1 MLSLREYQKVHG
13 ITNTILHSV
22 SDIVH
27 IYKEK
32 QPRQKYLL
40 GWITNFVE
48 SRDSIVR
55 GAVLFVR

>member
-13 ITNTILHSV
+13 ITNAILHSV
-22 SDIVH
+22 SDIVN

-40 GWITNFVE
+40 GRITNFVE

-55 GAVLFVR
+55 GAVLFIR